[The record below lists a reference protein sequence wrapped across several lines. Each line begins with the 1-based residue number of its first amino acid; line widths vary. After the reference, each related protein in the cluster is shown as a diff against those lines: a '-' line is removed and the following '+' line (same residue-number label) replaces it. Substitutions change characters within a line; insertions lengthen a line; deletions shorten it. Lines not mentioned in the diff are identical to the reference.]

1 MNIVIDGR
9 VWSKNAA
16 GITTFMCCALTEWA
30 RQRPADTFHVILPSG
45 LDPKVEIGET
55 LPNLKLHDYSR
66 YCPQWLPNIVNIQF
80 LMPWLCRKLKADLYY
95 APVPHLPF
103 GLPHHTRTMVTVH
116 DVVHIE
122 MRDTMSWTNRLATR
136 YFFARA
142 IKKADKLWA
151 NSYYTRDKVD
161 EYFPKRRCKE
171 LFVGNAADRRM
182 YYELH
187 LDEEQKDAIRE
198 KHGIK
203 GRFLLFVGSLEP
215 RKNLAF
221 LLSVI
226 PELYRK
232 HQIQLVVVGGKGWRN
247 SDLRTVVEAP
257 DFPQEAVIFCGYLS
271 NRELLE
277 LYNTADSF
285 VSAALT
291 EGFGMPQLEALLCG
305 CPVVTAHNTAMIEVA
320 KGKDGATTVEGY
332 EVANWQ
338 KAILRT
344 LEEHPKVKQEQL
356 AEYEWQDI
364 IHRLQT
370 FIDD

>member
-103 GLPHHTRTMVTVH
+103 GLPHRTRTMVTVH

-187 LDEEQKDAIRE
+187 LNEEQKDAIRE

-257 DFPQEAVIFCGYLS
+257 DFTQEAVIFCGYLS

-277 LYNTADSF
+277 LYNTADCF

-305 CPVVTAHNTAMIEVA
+305 CPIGTAHNTAMIEVA

-338 KAILRT
+338 KAILST

-356 AEYEWQDI
+356 AEYDWQDI